1 MDRRNLAVTSAMTAF
16 HIATQSRFPEQL
28 VQRMIMLRILD
39 QLSVEFQRESL
50 SYG

>member
-1 MDRRNLAVTSAMTAF
+1 MTAF

-28 VQRMIMLRILD
+28 AQWMILLCILD